1 MERCSVLRSGPS
13 PQRTSQLNEGEA
25 GCGMHDPRE
34 KGDTELHLGAPVRH
48 GGAQCIPNP
57 RQGTPGA
64 SSPVL
69 SSCLGPRPVLP
80 ALHRALPQRCPA
92 GSLLPGKPLAAG
104 QRWPGELLTHGLLS
118 KSWSAVAKGSAGVC
132 ILCMQAWERLLGARR
147 AAAWPCLELGLALS
161 GSQTSRSR
169 PARWSPQR
177 RC

>member
-1 MERCSVLRSGPS
+1 
-13 PQRTSQLNEGEA
+13 
-25 GCGMHDPRE
+25 MHDPRE

-80 ALHRALPQRCPA
+80 APHRALPQRCPV

-132 ILCMQAWERLLGARR
+132 ILCRPGKGCWEHGEQQPGPAWSSGWLCQAAR
-147 AAAWPCLELGLALS
+147 
-161 GSQTSRSR
+161 
-169 PARWSPQR
+169 
-177 RC
+177 